1 MASGIFALLDDI
13 VVLADDV
20 AVSTKIATQKTS
32 AILGDDLAVN
42 AEKATGFDQH
52 RELKVIWA
60 ITKGSLLNKAIILP
74 MAFLLSAFAP
84 AVIPYILI
92 LGGMYL
98 LYEGVEKIEEYFHK
112 KEVETEHEKE
122 LLDSTDENI
131 LEVEKQKIK
140 SAVTTDFILSI
151 EIVILALGTVLD
163 KPFMIQIVST
173 TLVALAATFGVYGLV
188 ALIVR
193 MDNVGFWL
201 IEKGKVAAGNFLVS
215 LMPKVIKVLAVIGTI
230 AMLLVGG
237 GILSHHVD
245 FIHHLMVESVPAIL
259 NELAIGLIVGAVVVA
274 VIKIASALKRRL
286 GGRKV

>member
-112 KEVETEHEKE
+112 KEGETEHEKE

>member
-1 MASGIFALLDDI
+1 
-13 VVLADDV
+13 
-20 AVSTKIATQKTS
+20 
-32 AILGDDLAVN
+32 LGDDLAVN

-74 MAFLLSAFAP
+74 LAFLLSAFAP
-84 AVIPYILI
+84 VVIPYILI
-92 LGGMYL
+92 IGGLYL

-112 KEVETEHEKE
+112 KQGRTAHEKE
-122 LLDSTDENI
+122 LLDSTGENVLDI
-131 LEVEKQKIK
+131 EKEKIK

-163 KPFMIQIVST
+163 KPFMIQVVST
-173 TLVALAATFGVYGLV
+173 TIVALIATFGVYGLV

-193 MDNVGFWL
+193 MDNIGFWL

-245 FIHHLMVESVPAIL
+245 FIHHYMMVEFIPVIL
-259 NELAIGLIVGAVVVA
+259 NELVVGLIVGAVVVA
-274 VIKIASALKRRL
+274 VVKILAALKNI
-286 GGRKV
+286 GE

>member
-13 VVLADDV
+13 VLLADDV
-20 AVSTKIATQKTS
+20 AVTTKIATQKTS

-74 MAFLLSAFAP
+74 LAFLLSAFAP
-84 AVIPYILI
+84 SLIPYILI
-92 LGGMYL
+92 IGGLYL

-112 KEVETEHEKE
+112 KQGETAHEKE
-122 LLDSTDENI
+122 LLESTEENI
-131 LEVEKQKIK
+131 LDVEKQKIR
-140 SAVTTDFILSI
+140 SAITTDFILSV

-163 KPFMIQIVST
+163 KPFAVQIFST
-173 TLVALAATFGVYGLV
+173 TLVALIATFGVYGLV

-193 MDNVGFWL
+193 MDNMGFWL
-201 IEKGKVAAGNFLVS
+201 IGRGKVAAGTFLVS

-245 FIHHLMVESVPAIL
+245 FIHHYMMVEAVPVIL
-259 NELAIGLIVGAVVVA
+259 NELLVGLIVGAVVVA
-274 VIKIASALKRRL
+274 VVKIFSALKSM
-286 GGRKV
+286 GE

>member
-13 VVLADDV
+13 VLLADDV

-74 MAFLLSAFAP
+74 LAFLLSAFAP
-84 AVIPYILI
+84 ELIPYILI
-92 LGGMYL
+92 IGGMYL

-112 KEVETEHEKE
+112 KEGETEHEKE

-131 LEVEKQKIK
+131 LEIEKQKIK
-140 SAVTTDFILSI
+140 SAVTTDFILSV

-173 TLVALAATFGVYGLV
+173 TFVALVATFGVYGLV

-215 LMPKVIKVLAVIGTI
+215 LMPKVIKVLAVVGTI

-245 FIHHLMVESVPAIL
+245 FIHHMMVESVPAII
-259 NELAIGLIVGAVVVA
+259 NELVVGLIVGAVIVV
-274 VIKIASALKRRL
+274 VVKIASALNRQRAE
-286 GGRKV
+286 